1 MSEQK
6 LSMFCKGAASDS
18 VAWRQSGEVSRAR
31 FVADVAEL
39 AAQLP
44 DAEWVLNHCED
55 RYDFAVGFA
64 AAMMRG
70 QVSLFPSSK
79 APQVLQQLATD
90 YPGVYCLTDQ
100 EDTEDVQSVMPLKRF
115 PELVAEASDSADLS
129 FPSTQLAAIAFTS
142 GSTGQPKA
150 YRRHWGAF
158 VREAEVAGKALQL
171 DRQQGGYIV
180 ATVPAQHMYGFMASV
195 IMPLQWRYVIG
206 ADRPFYPENIRKA
219 LSARPRSSVLVTTP
233 VQLRACVLEQ
243 TQLPA
248 TEFMLSSTAP
258 LSADMAQQAESAFD
272 AIVKEFYGS
281 TETGAIAIRRQAETA
296 VWHTFDDVTVKPADD
311 GFEVHGKYFTV
322 SPMLLADN
330 VEITSDR
337 HFQLYGRNADLVKVG
352 GKRISIGDLNQI
364 LLSIDGVDDGAYFLP
379 DADVDGREARLTA
392 FVVAPAM
399 SREQLMEALRNKVD
413 AVFLPRPLYMVPSLP
428 RNDTG
433 KLPRNNLVSL
443 HQQQQASQGF

>member
-1 MSEQK
+1 MNGQK
-6 LSMFCKGAASDS
+6 LSMFCEGAVSDS
-18 VAWRQSGEVSRAR
+18 VAWRPSGEVSRAR
-31 FVADVAEL
+31 FVADVTAL

-64 AAMMRG
+64 AAMVRG

-79 APQVLQQLATD
+79 APQVLQQLAAD
-90 YPGVYCLTDQ
+90 YLGVYCLTDQ
-100 EDTEDVQSVMPLKRF
+100 EDTEDVQSVMPLMQF
-115 PELVAEASDSADLS
+115 PGLAAKAGDNASLA
-129 FPSTQLAAIAFTS
+129 FPAAQLAAIAFTS

-150 YRRHWGAF
+150 YRRHWDAF

-180 ATVPAQHMYGFMASV
+180 ATVPAQHMYGFIASV

-219 LSARPRSSVLVTTP
+219 LAARPRPCVLVTTP

-272 AIVKEFYGS
+272 TNVKEFYGS
-281 TETGAIAIRRQAETA
+281 TETGAIAIRRQAETV
-296 VWHTFDDVTVKPADD
+296 VWQTFDDVTVKPAED
-311 GFEVHGKYFTV
+311 GFEVHGEYFTV
-322 SPMLLADN
+322 SPMHLADN
-330 VEITSDR
+330 VEISDDR
-337 HFQLYGRNADLVKVG
+337 QFRLFGRNADLVKVG
-352 GKRISIGDLNQI
+352 GKRISIADLNQI
-364 LLSIDGVDDGAYFLP
+364 LLSIDGVEDGAFFLP
-379 DADVDGREARLTA
+379 DSGVDGREARLTA
-392 FVVAPAM
+392 FVVAPGM
-399 SREQLMEALRNKVD
+399 SREQLMEALRDQVD
-413 AVFLPRPLYMVPSLP
+413 AVFLPRPLYMVPNLP

-443 HQQQQASQGF
+443 HRQQQASQGF

>member
-1 MSEQK
+1 MDEQK
-6 LSMFCKGAASDS
+6 LPIFCDGVASDS
-18 VAWRQSGEVSRAR
+18 VAWRHTGEVSRAQ

-64 AAMMRG
+64 AAMVRD

-79 APQVLQQLATD
+79 APQVLQQLAAD

-100 EDTEDVQSVMPLKRF
+100 EDSEDVQSVMPMMRF
-115 PELVAEASDSADLS
+115 PELAAEAGGDADLS
-129 FPSTQLAAIAFTS
+129 FASTQLAAIAFTS

-150 YRRHWGAF
+150 YQRHWGAF
-158 VREAEVAGKALQL
+158 VREARVAGKALQL
-171 DRQQGGYIV
+171 DREQGGYIV
-180 ATVPAQHMYGFMASV
+180 ATVPAQHMYGFMTSV

-219 LSARPRSSVLVTTP
+219 LAARPRPSVLVTTP

-248 TEFMLSSTAP
+248 TEFILSSTAP
-258 LSADMAQQAESAFD
+258 LPADMAQQAESAFG

-296 VWHTFDDVTVKPADD
+296 VWHTFDDVTVKPAAD
-311 GFEVHGKYFTV
+311 GFEVHGKYFTA
-322 SPMLLADN
+322 SPVLLADN
-330 VEITSDR
+330 VDISSDR
-337 HFQLYGRNADLVKVG
+337 NFQLYGRNADLVKVG

-364 LLSIDGVDDGAYFLP
+364 LLSIDGVNDGAFFLP
-379 DADVDGREARLTA
+379 DTGVDGREAE
-392 FVVAPAM
+392 F
-399 SREQLMEALRNKVD
+399 
-413 AVFLPRPLYMVPSLP
+413 PR
-428 RNDTG
+428 R
-433 KLPRNNLVSL
+433 
-443 HQQQQASQGF
+443 